1 MCGGLPALEVDAD
14 VQGILFALQLYSIR
28 EIVDLPRII
37 QMTFSKQEMIEL
49 IPIFWFVARLISAPH
64 PSLFC

>member
-1 MCGGLPALEVDAD
+1 MLTSEAT
-14 VQGILFALQLYSIR
+14 LFELQPYSIR
-28 EIVDLPRII
+28 EIVDLPPHN

-64 PSLFC
+64 PSLFS